1 MVLTAITDTVRAV
14 AAGSAQRMVK
24 DIANDVKT
32 IAGLNA
38 EGSNSTLGATANLM
52 GGQKS
57 SVLAYPINVDTDEQ
71 QGHYIIF
78 HTRTRSNGK
87 LLAGDRRKDM
97 SEAVKKIISEQ
108 NIS

>member
-57 SVLAYPINVDTDEQ
+57 SVLAYPINVDTDETL
-71 QGHYIIF
+71 GPSEF
-78 HTRTRSNGK
+78 RFFSRKNGGDLK
-87 LLAGDRRKDM
+87 L
-97 SEAVKKIISEQ
+97 EV
-108 NIS
+108 

>member
-24 DIANDVKT
+24 DIANDVKS

-52 GGQKS
+52 GGQ
-57 SVLAYPINVDTDEQ
+57 
-71 QGHYIIF
+71 
-78 HTRTRSNGK
+78 
-87 LLAGDRRKDM
+87 
-97 SEAVKKIISEQ
+97 
-108 NIS
+108 